1 MKENF
6 VVLIIM
12 ILVITVIG
20 VMLVIIPHKTENTNK
35 ISVVYQPMQCEIE
48 PWQDENLIAE
58 NYFLNKDISISEFK
72 KIEKSEMV
80 CQACKICPKSYY
92 YTMNVY
98 AKDLSLLKEMGFEQI

>member
-12 ILVITVIG
+12 ILVITLIG
-20 VMLVIIPHKTENTNK
+20 VILVIIPYNTETNK

-80 CQACKICPKSYY
+80 CQACEVCPKSYY